1 MESGRGGNRDG
12 IRGAKD
18 TAKKWACDLLV
29 EEVLEGLA
37 GVVVARRG
45 RRGGVSSL
53 LRVGGGR
60 GVFFHGGTK
69 FVEGA
74 VVLGVLGRDALWDRL
89 RALKLRGAVEVEALF
104 ATVQL
109 ESAFGTLAVGVKATG
124 EHCAAIGAAGTGHGA
139 DHARRSRAELVGART
154 ALRRLA
160 VMRAFL
166 FVLLF
171 RVAITAVTIL
181 SIHKRL
187 RTPKCA
193 RQFARKSRAS
203 GAWTGPVCHRQAAC
217 GRQAKARPYNATDL
231 YPIGLLHSTVNAIF
245 PRVYRT
251 GLPTVRPGDGTPI
264 FLVLWQFE
272 CNPGTQRRSEHVSG

>member
-1 MESGRGGNRDG
+1 MLFCQVIYHLVTQPNESEGVRSRPRGTQHVVVRDG
-12 IRGAKD
+12 DREWRESWRYSWRQAYSQ
-18 TAKKWACDLLV
+18 KWACDLLL

-45 RRGGVSSL
+45 RRGGVSPL
-53 LRVGGGR
+53 LCVGGWR
-60 GVFFHGGTK
+60 GIFFHGGTK

-89 RALKLRGAVEVEALF
+89 RALKLRAAVEEAALF

-124 EHCAAIGAAGTGHGA
+124 EHCAAIGAAGAGHGA

-181 SIHKRL
+181 SIHK
-187 RTPKCA
+187 P
-193 RQFARKSRAS
+193 S
-203 GAWTGPVCHRQAAC
+203 
-217 GRQAKARPYNATDL
+217 YN
-231 YPIGLLHSTVNAIF
+231 
-245 PRVYRT
+245 
-251 GLPTVRPGDGTPI
+251 LPTR
-264 FLVLWQFE
+264 
-272 CNPGTQRRSEHVSG
+272 